1 MRRALLVRVLIRAFL
16 ERIVCIN
23 FCIMPLIDDA
33 WIDLHNPD
41 SSKLCYT
48 YGSLCSE
55 VGIVFTNA
63 EKSATVDP
71 KWLFEVKLD
80 DPSKECLK
88 FKDPEN
94 GGKVEDE
101 DCEQEKPAGCYIHCR
116 KK

>member
-1 MRRALLVRVLIRAFL
+1 
-16 ERIVCIN
+16 
-23 FCIMPLIDDA
+23 MPLVDDA

-71 KWLFEVKLD
+71 KWLFEVKLNN
-80 DPSKECLK
+80 PSKECLK

-101 DCEQEKPAGCYIHCR
+101 DCEREKPAGCYIHCR

>member
-1 MRRALLVRVLIRAFL
+1 MR
-16 ERIVCIN
+16 
-23 FCIMPLIDDA
+23 LIDDA

-41 SSKLCYT
+41 PSKVCFT

-55 VGIVFTNA
+55 VVGIIFTDA
-63 EKSATVDP
+63 AKTTQVDP

-116 KK
+116 KKIRFL